1 METIIKDGQKWEI
14 KKLEEYKKTYE
25 VKYYEYSKICKCW
38 NYISKWLCDEELA
51 GDKLF
56 MEILKGN

>member
-25 VKYYEYSKICKCW
+25 IKYYEYSKICKCW

-51 GDKLF
+51 
-56 MEILKGN
+56 MEIISY